1 MKDLGMKQNVL
12 KEIMDLMDV
21 NEGNKLKKHPK
32 FAKATVIEIA
42 KKPEVDAQ
50 ESKQHEA
57 MEMPMMEKGEQES
70 GEEELS
76 PEMIQALL
84 EQLQKEKE

>member
-1 MKDLGMKQNVL
+1 MKDLGMKQNIL

-21 NEGNKLKKHPK
+21 NEGDKLKKHPK

-42 KKPEVDAQ
+42 KKPEDKKI
-50 ESKQHEA
+50 E
-57 MEMPMMEKGEQES
+57 EMPMMKED

-76 PEMIQALL
+76 PEMIEALL
-84 EQLQKEKE
+84 EQLQKEK